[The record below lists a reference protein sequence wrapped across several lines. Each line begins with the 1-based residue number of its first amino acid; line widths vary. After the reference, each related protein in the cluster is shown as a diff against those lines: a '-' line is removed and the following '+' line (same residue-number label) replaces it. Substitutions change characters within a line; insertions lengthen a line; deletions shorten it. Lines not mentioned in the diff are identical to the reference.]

1 MSLFIELLLIMALKA
16 ISIFSIIYTGI
27 NSHGGH
33 PGWMIVCN
41 KKETF
46 KKKQCALYFALEL
59 RDDDFSCN
67 KAGISSTLVT
77 PDIMRLIAFCNIIY
91 DSYWFF

>member
-41 KKETF
+41 KKRDFQKVTMCLVFCFGVERRRLQLQQGGNF
-46 KKKQCALYFALEL
+46 IYFG
-59 RDDDFSCN
+59 N
-67 KAGISSTLVT
+67 
-77 PDIMRLIAFCNIIY
+77 P
-91 DSYWFF
+91 

>member
-41 KKETF
+41 KKRDFQKETM
-46 KKKQCALYFALEL
+46 C
-59 RDDDFSCN
+59 
-67 KAGISSTLVT
+67 LV
-77 PDIMRLIAFCNIIY
+77 F
-91 DSYWFF
+91 

>member
-41 KKETF
+41 KK
-46 KKKQCALYFALEL
+46 K
-59 RDDDFSCN
+59 
-67 KAGISSTLVT
+67 
-77 PDIMRLIAFCNIIY
+77 RLSKRNNVPCILLW
-91 DSYWFF
+91 S